1 MAVQDDYL
9 ARCGR
14 AIDELKSSDFVHVEK
29 AELRPTTLDVL
40 RDPDWVFGDIAERT
54 GLTLAPGVREYFFA
68 ADRVQVFWYSMS
80 EPDLRGEFCLN
91 HLHWALLRGE
101 VPQDAFGT
109 ISRDPVKMEVLGQ
122 LRFLD
127 QEPMA
132 GTARL
137 TALRITPGGDDPQVW
152 LYDMN
157 HERLELLDLDY
168 AGYLE
173 NLLITKGAYQWQYLF
188 AEVDFKEPEFHDTA
202 RHLSEV
208 LRVFPEMFPGHDY
221 APLQERLEA
230 RL

>member
-1 MAVQDDYL
+1 MQDDYL
-9 ARCGR
+9 ARCAQ
-14 AIDELKSSDFVHVEK
+14 AIDELKSSDFIQVEK

-54 GLTLAPGVREYFFA
+54 GLSLEPGIREYFFA
-68 ADRVQVFWYSMS
+68 ADRVQVSWYSMS
-80 EPDLRGEFCLN
+80 EPDLRGEFCLK

-137 TALRITPGGDDPQVW
+137 TALRITPGGDDLQVW

-157 HERLELLDLDY
+157 NERLELLDLDY
-168 AGYLE
+168 ASYLE

-208 LRVFPEMFPGHDY
+208 LRLFPEMFPGHDY

>member
-1 MAVQDDYL
+1 M
-9 ARCGR
+9 
-14 AIDELKSSDFVHVEK
+14 
-29 AELRPTTLDVL
+29 
-40 RDPDWVFGDIAERT
+40 
-54 GLTLAPGVREYFFA
+54 
-68 ADRVQVFWYSMS
+68 
-80 EPDLRGEFCLN
+80 
-91 HLHWALLRGE
+91 
-101 VPQDAFGT
+101 
-109 ISRDPVKMEVLGQ
+109 KMEVLGQ
-122 LRFLD
+122 LRILD

-137 TALRITPGGDDPQVW
+137 SALRLTPGGDDPQVW

-173 NLLITKGAYQWQYLF
+173 NLLVTKGAYQWQYLF
-188 AEVDFKEPEFHDTA
+188 AEVNFKEPEFHDTA

-208 LRVFPEMFPGHDY
+208 LRICPEMFPGHDY

>member
-1 MAVQDDYL
+1 MQDDYL

-14 AIDELKSSDFVHVEK
+14 AIDELKSSGLLHVEK
-29 AELRPTTLDVL
+29 AEVRPTTVDVL
-40 RDPDWVFGDIAERT
+40 KDPDWVFGDIAERT
-54 GLTLAPGVREYFFA
+54 GLTLAAGVREYFFA
-68 ADRVQVFWYSMS
+68 ADRVQVFWYSTS

-101 VPQDAFGT
+101 VPQNAFGA
-109 ISRDPVKMEVLGQ
+109 IGRDPAKMKVLGQ

-137 TALRITPGGDDPQVW
+137 TALRITPGGDDAQVW

-173 NLLITKGAYQWQYLF
+173 NLLITKGAYRWQYLF
-188 AEVDFKEPEFHDTA
+188 ADVDFKEPEFHDTA
-202 RHLSEV
+202 RHLSDV
-208 LRVFPEMFPGHDY
+208 LRVFPEMFPSYDY
-221 APLQERLEA
+221 APLQERLQE